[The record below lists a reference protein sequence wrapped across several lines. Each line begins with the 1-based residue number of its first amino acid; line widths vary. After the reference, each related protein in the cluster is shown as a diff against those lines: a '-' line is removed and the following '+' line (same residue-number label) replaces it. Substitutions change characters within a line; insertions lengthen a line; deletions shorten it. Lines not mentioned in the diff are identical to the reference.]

1 MKTTVCSRRGLNS
14 FVLLLIVLFVLPSGL
29 CFSQEPEINW
39 IPGPNVCD
47 LGDNVASIELAE
59 SYVFANSDDTKEIM
73 QLMGNPKSN
82 REVGLIMPKDQD
94 ANWYIVFEYFPVGYI
109 KDDEKDSIDSDAI
122 LESIKEGNQ
131 KANERRKELGFS
143 PLSILGW
150 YEKPHY
156 DDKSHNLVWAVL
168 ADSDGKEI
176 VNYDTR
182 LLGRSG
188 YISAVLVADK
198 DTLDPLKPQ
207 VENILSKISY
217 NKGKSY
223 AEYVQG
229 DKLAKYGLTALIAGG
244 AGAAAVKLGFFK
256 MLAKAWKLVV
266 AGAVAFIA
274 FLGKIIKTIFGRK
287 TTEITYDPE
296 SN

>member
-1 MKTTVCSRRGLNS
+1 MKSTVCSRRGLIL
-14 FVLLLIVLFVLPSGL
+14 FVLSLIALFLLPSGL
-29 CFSQEPEINW
+29 CFSEEPEINW

-59 SYVFANSDDTKEIM
+59 SYAFANSDDTKEIM

-82 REVGLIMPKDQD
+82 REVGLIMPKDQN

-122 LESIKEGNQ
+122 LESIKEGNE
-131 KANERRKELGFS
+131 KANEQRREQGFS
-143 PLSILGW
+143 PLKILGW

-188 YISAVLVADK
+188 YISAVLVTDK

-207 VENILSKISY
+207 VENILSKVSY
-217 NKGKSY
+217 KKGKSY
-223 AEYVQG
+223 AAYVQG

-256 MLAKAWKLVV
+256 MLAKAWKLVI

-274 FLGKIIKTIFGRK
+274 FLGKILKTIFGRK